1 MVADTPPMDN
11 RIDITLRATR
21 AAGKP
26 ALAPFVTIGFPD
38 TDTSVAIAA
47 AILESGGD
55 LLELGVPFS
64 DPLAEGPTIQKTSYH
79 ALSQGVTVRT
89 CLGVVRRL
97 RERGIEAPL
106 LLMGYFNPFL
116 KYGPEDFVRDAA
128 GAGVDGLIVPDL
140 PSEEA
145 GPFNRLC
152 RGHNLYLVPLL
163 APTST
168 DERIAQA
175 CKHAEG
181 FIYCVSITGVTG
193 ARAEFRSGV
202 ARLVRRIRR
211 HTDLPVLVGFGVS
224 KAQHVQ
230 EIGLFADGVI
240 VGSALL
246 DAIDRASR
254 EKAVQA
260 AVDFLGALKTS
271 DA

>member
-1 MVADTPPMDN
+1 MAS
-11 RIDITLRATR
+11 
-21 AAGKP
+21 GKTI
-26 ALAPFVTIGFPD
+26 LAPFVTIGFPD
-38 TDTSVAIAA
+38 VDTSIEVVD
-47 AILESGGD
+47 AILEAGAD
-55 LLELGVPFS
+55 LVELGVPFS
-64 DPLAEGPTIQKTSYH
+64 DPLAEGPTIQAASFR
-79 ALSQGVTVRT
+79 ALQQGVNMAL
-89 CLGVVRRL
+89 CLDVFRRL
-97 RERGIEAPL
+97 RKRNAEAAL
-106 LLMGYFNPFL
+106 VWMGYYNPIL
-116 KYGPEDFVRDAA
+116 RYGLERFVRDAA
-128 GAGVDGLIVPDL
+128 AAGTDGLIVPDL
-140 PSEEA
+140 PGEEA
-145 GPFNRLC
+145 GPLQELC
-152 RGHNLYLVPLL
+152 RGSGLHLIPLL